1 MPPAIR
7 TTFDFERVAIRVET
21 RIVETYGEAVILGD
35 RRTWWIDAISAEID
49 GVRLPWIKP
58 GTPLFERLRVGL
70 HRQCGEQIAARM
82 NRAVE
87 DQGGYAILFAEAMP
101 ADPIER
107 GRRRAPAF
115 DDVVDLAA

>member
-1 MPPAIR
+1 MSPAIR
-7 TTFDFERVAIRVET
+7 TTFDFERISITLGSRTVD
-21 RIVETYGEAVILGD
+21 TYGEAVVVGD

-49 GVRLPWIKP
+49 GLRLSWIKR

-70 HRQCGEQIAARM
+70 HRQCGEQIDARM

-101 ADPIER
+101 TNPIER
-107 GRRRAPAF
+107 GRRLPPAF
-115 DDVVDLAA
+115 DEVVDLAA